1 MSAGNQR
8 VAYLG
13 PPGTNTDEALRASAD
28 GPTEAVSYATVRDAI
43 LAVQEGTAD
52 RAVVPIENSLEG
64 GVAATLDTLAG
75 AATDVRIISET
86 VHAIHHHLV
95 APRPVELDS
104 IVQVISHPHALGQCS
119 TFLRERLPGATTAAA
134 TSTAEAVRLVS
145 GQAETATSPDGT
157 IAAVGSALAAELY
170 GATVIAPGIEDR
182 PDNVTRFVWLARAED
197 AKPPADGPAKT
208 AIVFW
213 GFNDDAPGSL
223 VSVLRE
229 LSDREINLTKIESRP
244 RRVRLGHYMFFADLD
259 ASSTDPRVEEALAA
273 LAARVETLRVLG
285 SYPAASSEAA

>member
-1 MSAGNQR
+1 MTDASPR

-13 PPGTNTDEALRASAD
+13 PPGTNTDEALRASATE
-28 GPTEAVSYATVRDAI
+28 PVEAVPCVTVRDAI
-43 LAVQEGTAD
+43 MAVQERAVD

-75 AATDVRIISET
+75 DATDVRIVRET
-86 VHAIHHHLV
+86 VHAIHHHLI
-95 APRPVELDS
+95 AARPMPLDALG
-104 IVQVISHPHALGQCS
+104 QVISHPHALGQCS
-119 TFLRERLPGATTAAA
+119 TFLREQLPNASTAAA
-134 TSTAEAVRLVS
+134 TSTAEAVRLVAHDS
-145 GQAETATSPDGT
+145 ADDNT
-157 IAAVGSALAAELY
+157 AAVGSALAADLY
-170 GATVIAPGIEDR
+170 GATIVAERIEDR
-182 PDNVTRFVWLARAED
+182 PDNVTRFVWLARAEEAD
-197 AKPPADGPAKT
+197 PPTAGPAKT
-208 AIVFW
+208 SIVFW

-273 LAARVETLRVLG
+273 LSARVETLRVLG
-285 SYPAASSEAA
+285 SYPTAPSEAA